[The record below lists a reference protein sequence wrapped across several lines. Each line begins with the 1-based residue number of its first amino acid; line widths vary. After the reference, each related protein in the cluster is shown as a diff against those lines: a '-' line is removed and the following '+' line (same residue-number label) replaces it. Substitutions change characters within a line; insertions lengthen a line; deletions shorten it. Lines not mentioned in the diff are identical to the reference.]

1 MTPIKEIKNNS
12 DYGNRNLYVYT
23 YAPIIWLAIEKEIGE
38 DHMWQWLN
46 KLLTVKTKRTDYQ
59 FMITTLASVIEED
72 KLDFIINT
80 YLSNNNSIKNARA
93 VLQ

>member
-1 MTPIKEIKNNS
+1 
-12 DYGNRNLYVYT
+12 
-23 YAPIIWLAIEKEIGE
+23 
-38 DHMWQWLN
+38 MWQWLN

-72 KLDFIINT
+72 KLDFIIST